1 MDSDNYFNIDENKCI
16 DFILKETFYKTA
28 ILTIKKLE
36 KKFQQ

>member
-16 DFILKETFYKTA
+16 DFILKTFYKTE
-28 ILTIKKLE
+28 ILTIKKL